1 MEKKFNV
8 IKYSF
13 AIYAGSIIIQNILAT
28 KQIDVGIFTVTTGIL
43 ISPVV
48 FMIQDV
54 ISEIFGYKQAKKMI
68 IAGFGMNFLAV
79 LLFTLAIKLPSSQF
93 WENQASFEAIL
104 GTTLRISVASFT
116 AYLVGSLTNSK
127 VLVKIK
133 EYYPDKLFVRLI
145 SSTVVG
151 QLIDNLLF
159 AFIAFYGILP
169 VPALWSMVIGGAIF
183 EVVYEIVCY
192 PVTKKNIKTIK
203 EYIE

>member
-28 KQIDVGIFTVTTGIL
+28 KQIDIGIFTVTTGVL
-43 ISPVV
+43 ISPIV

-54 ISEIFGYKQAKKMI
+54 ISEIFGYEEAKKMI
-68 IAGFGMNFLAV
+68 IGGFGMNFLAV
-79 LLFTLAIKLPSSQF
+79 LLFTFAIKLPSSQF
-93 WENQASFEAIL
+93 WENQAAFSAIL
-104 GTTLRISVASFT
+104 GTTLRISLASFT

-133 EYYPDKLFVRLI
+133 KHYPKKLFVRLI
-145 SSTVVG
+145 SSTIVG

-169 VPALWSMVIGGAIF
+169 IQALWSMVIGGAIF
-183 EVVYEIVCY
+183 EVAYEILCY
-192 PVTKKNIKTIK
+192 PVTKKTIKTIK
-203 EYIE
+203 KYIE

>member
-1 MEKKFNV
+1 MEKKFNI

-43 ISPVV
+43 ISPIV

-54 ISEIFGYKQAKKMI
+54 ISEIFGYKEAKKMI
-68 IAGFGMNFLAV
+68 ITGFGMNFVAV

-93 WENQASFEAIL
+93 WENQASFAAIL
-104 GTTLRISVASFT
+104 GTTLRISAASFT

-133 EYYPDKLFVRLI
+133 KHYPDKLFVRLI

-183 EVVYEIVCY
+183 EVVYEILCY
-192 PVTKKNIKTIK
+192 PVTKKTIQTIK

>member
-1 MEKKFNV
+1 MEKKFNI

-43 ISPVV
+43 ISPIV

-54 ISEIFGYKQAKKMI
+54 ISEIFGYKEAKKMI
-68 IAGFGMNFLAV
+68 ITGFGMNFVAV

-93 WENQASFEAIL
+93 WENQASFAAIL
-104 GTTLRISVASFT
+104 GTTLRISAASFT

-133 EYYPDKLFVRLI
+133 KHYPDKLFVRLI

-183 EVVYEIVCY
+183 EVVYEILCY
-192 PVTKKNIKTIK
+192 PVTKKTIQMIKQ
-203 EYIE
+203 YIE